1 MTADLPKEYSPQINK
16 FLNDPN
22 TTLPG
27 GTKLNSQ
34 LKTPQMVET
43 ELEKSRVWKAY
54 STYKKEL
61 NDAAIKAE
69 YASYLSVPELRE
81 SLKRYAEDTLRP
93 ISEAWWGEF
102 KPSTGGAD
110 NAWLNAY
117 GLQKLVNDE
126 KWMKKFGNTQ
136 FWTHAKA
143 FIEYRDSYT
152 KAYQDT
158 PSGSKGYV
166 QDQWSLYLEESLE
179 MWDPALQKII
189 NRYFQNDKLKETK

>member
-1 MTADLPKEYSPQINK
+1 
-16 FLNDPN
+16 
-22 TTLPG
+22 
-27 GTKLNSQ
+27 
-34 LKTPQMVET
+34 MVET

-54 STYKKEL
+54 STYKKDL
-61 NDAAIKAE
+61 NDAAVKAG
-69 YASYLSVPELRE
+69 YASYLSVPELRD
-81 SLKRYAEDTLRP
+81 SLKQYAEDSLRP

-126 KWMKKFGNTQ
+126 KWMSKFGNTQ

-158 PSGSKGYV
+158 PSGSKGYI